1 MKKLLNTLYVTKQNV
16 YLSLKGETIALLEDD
31 KTVLQLPLHNLESI
45 VCFGY
50 KGISPM
56 LMGRCVEMGIHISF
70 VSRSGRYLAG
80 VAGETNGSVLVRR
93 EQYRISCEEGLRLG
107 IARNIICAKLYNS
120 YHFIDRTCREH
131 PLQVDTE
138 RLREASTGIK
148 DLLSTAKQCEDAASL
163 RGIEGAAAERYFSV
177 LNESVLQN
185 KEDFCFGGRSR
196 RPPLDRTNA
205 LLSFVYTLL
214 ASEYRSAISSAGLD
228 PFVGFLHADRSGR
241 ASLALDL
248 MEELRSVVADRF
260 VISVINNRVIKPN
273 MFTVRENGAVYLDDD
288 GRRALIA
295 AWQERKQ
302 KTITHPFLDE
312 KIEWGLVPYSQA
324 LLLSRYI
331 RGDLDAYPPF
341 FWRQ

>member
-1 MKKLLNTLYVTKQNV
+1 
-16 YLSLKGETIALLEDD
+16 
-31 KTVLQLPLHNLESI
+31 
-45 VCFGY
+45 
-50 KGISPM
+50 
-56 LMGRCVEMGIHISF
+56 
-70 VSRSGRYLAG
+70 
-80 VAGETNGSVLVRR
+80 
-93 EQYRISCEEGLRLG
+93 
-107 IARNIICAKLYNS
+107 
-120 YHFIDRTCREH
+120 
-131 PLQVDTE
+131 
-138 RLREASTGIK
+138 
-148 DLLSTAKQCEDAASL
+148 
-163 RGIEGAAAERYFSV
+163 
-177 LNESVLQN
+177 
-185 KEDFCFGGRSR
+185 
-196 RPPLDRTNA
+196 
-205 LLSFVYTLL
+205 
-214 ASEYRSAISSAGLD
+214 
-228 PFVGFLHADRSGR
+228 
-241 ASLALDL
+241 